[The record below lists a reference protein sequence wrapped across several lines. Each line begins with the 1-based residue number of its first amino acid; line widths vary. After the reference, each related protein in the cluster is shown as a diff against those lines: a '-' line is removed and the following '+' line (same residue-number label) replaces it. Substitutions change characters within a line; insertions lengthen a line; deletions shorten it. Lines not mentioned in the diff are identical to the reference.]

1 LTPARFSTAPRLVA
15 WTATCLLGLA
25 AIPALAEPGHTP
37 MNYFQAGVGT
47 GLASTQ
53 TSIDHEG
60 NTDWMLGYRFN
71 AYLAVQ
77 AVGWHVNSVRHST
90 VVAGTAPVYDFSNFT
105 GAQVVGFIPC
115 TPYWDLY
122 GELGGGQ
129 VHQVTS
135 WPGIASQ
142 NKSDGVVGAGVRWQM
157 VDHFALSLGVA
168 QLWSTQVTNT
178 SLRAEF
184 NF

>member
-1 LTPARFSTAPRLVA
+1 MTHARSSTASRLA
-15 WTATCLLGLA
+15 TWAAASLTSLATA
-25 AIPALAEPGHTP
+25 PALAEPGHTP
-37 MNYFQAGVGT
+37 MHYFQAGIGT

-53 TSIDHEG
+53 TSIDNEG
-60 NTDWMLGYRFN
+60 NTDWMVGYRFN
-71 AYLAVQ
+71 AYVAVQ
-77 AVGWHVNSVRHST
+77 AVGWHVNSVHHST
-90 VVAGTAPVYDFSNFT
+90 VVAGAAPAYDFSNFT

-115 TPYWDLY
+115 TPYWDIY

-135 WPGIASQ
+135 WPGVASQ
-142 NKSDGVVGAGVRWQM
+142 NKSDGVVGGGVRWQI

-168 QLWSTQVTNT
+168 QLWNTQVTNT